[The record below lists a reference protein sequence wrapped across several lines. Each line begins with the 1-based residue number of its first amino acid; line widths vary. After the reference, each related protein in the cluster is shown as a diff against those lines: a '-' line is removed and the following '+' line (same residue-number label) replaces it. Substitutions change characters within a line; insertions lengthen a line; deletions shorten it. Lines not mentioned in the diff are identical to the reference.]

1 MPTSHIAPSSSLR
14 RALLADAAVSAG
26 AGLLQ
31 TAGGAVVVS
40 LLGLPQP
47 LVLGSG
53 LFMLAYAAVLVAL
66 ARAWSLRQLW
76 IAIVVVGNFVWA
88 DACVALWASDVVSPT
103 PLGRATIETIPIELP
118 GVQKR
123 GTRLRPTRCRRTGRA
138 LRDWLRRPC

>member
-103 PLGRATIETIPIELP
+103 PLGAAWLLVQAAVVTALAVWQGIGWRTSLHVAANSATLQ
-118 GVQKR
+118 G
-123 GTRLRPTRCRRTGRA
+123 A
-138 LRDWLRRPC
+138 